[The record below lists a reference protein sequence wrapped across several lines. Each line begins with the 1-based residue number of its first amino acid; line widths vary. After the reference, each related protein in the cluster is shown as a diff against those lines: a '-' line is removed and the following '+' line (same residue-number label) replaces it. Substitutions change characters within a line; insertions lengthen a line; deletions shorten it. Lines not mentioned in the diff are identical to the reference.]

1 MNSIHVLENS
11 LFWQKHVL
19 ANSKDPKQ
27 KERVKRAIEMLQ
39 NEINRKRAT
48 K

>member
-1 MNSIHVLENS
+1 MNSVKTLENN

-27 KERVKRAIEMLQ
+27 KERVKLAIAKLQ
-39 NEINRKRAT
+39 NEINRT
-48 K
+48 KALG